1 MWGGIVKAILEWLTN
16 FARSEIKQDVKASD
30 AETEPEIRDSFRD
43 SIRKRLRD
51 NEGCVCE
58 GECRCREDRAG
69 R

>member
-16 FARSEIKQDVKASD
+16 FARAEIKQDVKASD

-51 NEGCVCE
+51 NEGCVCK
-58 GECRCREDRAG
+58 GKYGCSEDRA
-69 R
+69 